1 MVEVSM
7 SASQNRRVRERK
19 NIQSSKKSFLSRM
32 LRLESLER
40 RELMAADFAPFHNY
54 LASTDVDG
62 DFKISPLDALMVIN
76 QINTTGS
83 GSLAG
88 RQAPATRVGLV
99 DADGDNALSPLDALL
114 VINSINRG
122 EGVGELAEIKYEF
135 YALNDNGTLGANLDP
150 NPNDF
155 VYEANVST
163 GQKFVIRTLMADLR
177 GNPSGIFSAYHDLN
191 FTNRDGSA
199 AEKIQLQWSEYNSL
213 KLRQSDP
220 NGTIGGSF
228 RLAYGSEITSVIPIA
243 TTSPR
248 PGVTIPS
255 KSGTADNIR
264 TALEGLAGI
273 GVGNVVVNVNE
284 IDPDPGF
291 NFDIFFRNTKARIDM
306 PNASIA
312 ENNLTA
318 TLGVIN
324 PTITFQDN
332 PAPSQTVV
340 ARAAMNYKPITAQ
353 FPLYVN
359 GPNGVL
365 DESSAATGK
374 RTVKNLGSF
383 SNSSAPIP
391 SASASNF
398 FGIVDTA
405 FRAGSSG
412 TVDLAATVSQLP
424 AAGSQ
429 GENLGIALYNAT
441 GVYLTSDQV
450 LLPTA
455 VINIQDRLTAVNDV
469 FTINEDAPVNSYN
482 VVANDVDRFGT
493 SRGII
498 SVTQPVE
505 GGTVSFDGVGTAQT
519 IRFTPAANF
528 NGPVTFTY
536 TIRNNINDVA
546 TGTVTMNVTAVN
558 DAPIVINTAFSV
570 TEDPASPLLIAP
582 TDVFSPGPANES
594 SQLITLAIVTPPPA
608 NQGTA
613 VINASGILEFTPAAN
628 FVGTVNMVVRGTDN
642 GTPAQSTNAT
652 LTVTVSAVNDAP
664 VIVEST
670 FTVAEDTAAGV
681 VILPT
686 QIFAPGPSNESA
698 QTITLSLITL
708 PTASQGVA
716 TILPNGSLRFIPAE
730 NFFGPVNFVVR
741 GTDNGTPA
749 LSTDATLTINVTP
762 VNDDPI
768 AVDDTGASARFNVI
782 GLTGTATPLD
792 VMRNDSAGP
801 NESSIDAI
809 KILSVTTTTL
819 GATVTLNA
827 DRTRVIYTPPA
838 TAVNQTDFFNYTI
851 EDNAG
856 RTSTARTEVFILP
869 PTFPFAVDDQ
879 FSTTEKTVD
888 TSYPINVTANDFVND
903 GFVSQIVSI
912 VQQPQ
917 AGKGTATVV
926 GTETPN
932 DPSDDRVV
940 YTAPA
945 HVNGGPILVVYQM
958 TDSKPGSVPV
968 NATLTIQISEVNDPP
983 APFGKNVSVNED
995 TTLDINGQAFTG
1007 DISRGPFEDS
1017 QTLTITSLQL
1027 LTPGAGTVSLV
1038 DGNIRF
1044 VPSANFNGTAEV
1056 LYTVRDNG
1064 TTAGAA
1070 DPRSASATLTISVSA
1085 VNDAPIT
1092 VAKTLPT
1099 PPTVYLE
1106 GNTTTIPVADVIAG
1120 DRPGP
1125 ENESAQTV
1133 SLSEIVGSLT
1143 TTKGGTVTRS
1153 GSNLIYTPPQ
1163 FFNSLVDGLDSFVY
1177 SVFDNGTPSLS
1188 STGTV
1193 SLYVSEVNNPP
1204 VADDLS
1210 RDVFAGVNTVIDLS
1224 AALAAMNKGAPNESG
1239 QTLKITDLIFNGPI
1253 PGTLTLNP
1261 NGTSL
1266 TYFAPLG
1273 TNESFSFQYRV
1284 EDNGTTAGQ
1293 ADPLADVG
1301 NFTITVLPFQ
1311 PSSIKGLVYVDD
1323 NFNGVYDNNPAG
1335 AVELPVGGV
1344 EVTLS
1349 YADPSNPANT
1359 ITMVEM
1365 TDADGSYDFD
1375 LLPPGT
1381 YTVSYVNP
1389 ASMIESNSAI
1399 RSQTFTINPPGGQNL
1414 VRQFPVLG
1422 INPSYGS
1429 AIEYFASSLYLKD
1442 ATLRSRGMYAMVNST
1457 SGYSEWT
1464 SRKDGFENDRFHE
1477 VVLSADGSRA
1487 YLTAVRGNGQV
1498 FTAVLVEKKQFLRI
1512 PAGNGFQY
1520 VRILASSSDLVWNPV
1535 DINSPQ
1541 LSAPGYLDAVDNYFT
1556 QEGWNE

>member
-1 MVEVSM
+1 
-7 SASQNRRVRERK
+7 
-19 NIQSSKKSFLSRM
+19 
-32 LRLESLER
+32 
-40 RELMAADFAPFHNY
+40 
-54 LASTDVDG
+54 
-62 DFKISPLDALMVIN
+62 
-76 QINTTGS
+76 
-83 GSLAG
+83 
-88 RQAPATRVGLV
+88 
-99 DADGDNALSPLDALL
+99 
-114 VINSINRG
+114 
-122 EGVGELAEIKYEF
+122 
-135 YALNDNGTLGANLDP
+135 
-150 NPNDF
+150 
-155 VYEANVST
+155 
-163 GQKFVIRTLMADLR
+163 
-177 GNPSGIFSAYHDLN
+177 
-191 FTNRDGSA
+191 
-199 AEKIQLQWSEYNSL
+199 
-213 KLRQSDP
+213 
-220 NGTIGGSF
+220 
-228 RLAYGSEITSVIPIA
+228 
-243 TTSPR
+243 
-248 PGVTIPS
+248 
-255 KSGTADNIR
+255 
-264 TALEGLAGI
+264 
-273 GVGNVVVNVNE
+273 
-284 IDPDPGF
+284 
-291 NFDIFFRNTKARIDM
+291 
-306 PNASIA
+306 
-312 ENNLTA
+312 
-318 TLGVIN
+318 
-324 PTITFQDN
+324 
-332 PAPSQTVV
+332 
-340 ARAAMNYKPITAQ
+340 
-353 FPLYVN
+353 
-359 GPNGVL
+359 L

-441 GVYLTSDQV
+441 GVYLTSSQV

-519 IRFTPAANF
+519 IRFTPAANY

-628 FVGTVNMVVRGTDN
+628 FVGTVTMVVRGTDN

-664 VIVEST
+664 VIVQST
-670 FTVAEDTAAGV
+670 FSVAEDTAAGV

-686 QIFAPGPSNESA
+686 QIFTPGPSNESA

-762 VNDDPI
+762 VNDAPI
-768 AVDDTGASARFNVI
+768 AVDDTGAIARFNVI

-792 VMRNDSAGP
+792 VMRNDSPGP
-801 NESSIDAI
+801 FESSIDSI
-809 KILSVTTTTL
+809 RILSVTTTTL

-838 TAVNQTDFFNYTI
+838 TAVNQTDFFSYTI

-856 RTSTARTEVFILP
+856 LTSTARTEVFILP

-926 GTETPN
+926 GTDTPN

-1133 SLSEIVGSLT
+1133 FLSEIVGSLT

-1153 GSNLIYTPPQ
+1153 GSNLIYTPPL

-1301 NFTITVLPFQ
+1301 NFTIKVLPFQ

-1359 ITMVEM
+1359 IRMVEM
-1365 TDADGSYDFD
+1365 TDADGSYDFE

-1535 DINSPQ
+1535 NINSPQ

-1556 QEGWNE
+1556 QEGWNV